1 MLLLL
6 LLLLFLSIITVVVV
20 VVVVVVIIVSIH
32 LFHRTISVDDF
43 LSILKSLDPSQPE
56 KKMAQLLRYIF
67 RISDKS
73 VDSISGTQTD
83 SVQSVLSRI
92 NQSAIMRNSS

>member
-1 MLLLL
+1 MRI
-6 LLLLFLSIITVVVV
+6 LLFVCCCYCLCLIR
-20 VVVVVVIIVSIH
+20 
-32 LFHRTISVDDF
+32 RTISVDDF

-73 VDSISGTQTD
+73 IDSISGTQTD
-83 SVQSVLSRI
+83 SVQSVLARI
-92 NQSAIMRNSS
+92 NQSAIMMN